1 MKKLS
6 VIIPAYQA
14 ERTLEKCIASVLS
27 NGLDLEVLVVN
38 DGSADNTGAVAA
50 GLAAGDARV
59 QVWNRENAGPGAARE
74 FALRHAQGEYITFL
88 DADDYVDAGF
98 YDKIAVHLDG
108 STDILE
114 YGYVT
119 EGTDGSVIAIHPM
132 QAQTCE
138 GKQCGL
144 HYALQQNTTN
154 FLWNKAFR
162 RGLFERAVFPHL
174 FLGEDAAVL
183 AQMFVFAKK
192 YRAIEDA
199 GCHYVMTPDSLCR
212 KPFTLRKLDNLTAYH
227 FIDDFY
233 AKHAPELCVY
243 TKHKLCSQAVL
254 LYCECSMGP
263 EAHKARCPELIGE
276 YRKNRKSF
284 SLRQLL
290 TMGSGSRRLM
300 LALFEL
306 SPKLCARVYAWRQP
320 R

>member
-14 ERTLEKCIASVLS
+14 EKTLGRCIESVLG
-27 NGLDLEVLVVN
+27 NALDLEVLVVN
-38 DGSADNTGAVAA
+38 DGSTDRTGAVAA
-50 GLAAGDARV
+50 EMAAADGRV
-59 QVWNRENAGPGAARE
+59 RCWNVKNAGPGAARE
-74 FALRHAQGEYITFL
+74 FGLSHAEGEFVTFL

-98 YDKIAVHLDG
+98 YDKIAGRLDEK
-108 STDILE
+108 TDILE

-119 EGTDGSVIAIHPM
+119 EGLDGALIASHPM
-132 QAQTCE
+132 GEETCE
-138 GKQCGL
+138 GAQCGL
-144 HYALQQNTTN
+144 HYAAQNNTTN

-162 RGLFERAVFPHL
+162 RGLFGRAEFPHL
-174 FLGEDAAVL
+174 YLGEDAAVL
-183 AQMFVFAKK
+183 AQVFVFAKK
-192 YRAIEDA
+192 YRAIADV

-212 KPFTLRKLDNLTAYH
+212 KPFTLRKLDNIKAYR
-227 FIDDFY
+227 FIDEFY
-233 AKHAPELCVY
+233 SKHAPELCVY

-254 LYCECSMGP
+254 LYCECSRGP
-263 EAHKARCPELIGE
+263 QEHRARCPELLEE
-276 YRKNRKSF
+276 YRENRKSF
-284 SLRQLL
+284 TLRQLL